1 MPAPTPTPTPTP
13 TRTVLVIDDEQP
25 IRTAVRFILEDEGY
39 AVLEAPDGR
48 VGLDLLRASNRPL
61 IVLVDLLMP
70 TMSGSEL
77 LHLVA
82 HEPAVATRH
91 AFIVFSAAREV
102 SAPIMPFSVPHQ
114 VLFHL
119 PKPFDLDDLVAVV
132 EQAARHL
139 ECTCVAG

>member
-1 MPAPTPTPTPTP
+1 MPALTPTPTPT
-13 TRTVLVIDDEQP
+13 TVLVIDDEQP

-48 VGLDLLRASNRPL
+48 VGLDLLRESDRPL

-70 TMSGSEL
+70 TLSGSEL

-82 HEPAVATRH
+82 HEPALAARH
-91 AFIVFSAAREV
+91 AFIVFSAAGEV
-102 SAPIMPFSVPHQ
+102 SAPTMPFSVPHQ
-114 VLFHL
+114 RLFYL

-132 EQAARHL
+132 EQAARYL
-139 ECTCVAG
+139 ECARVAG